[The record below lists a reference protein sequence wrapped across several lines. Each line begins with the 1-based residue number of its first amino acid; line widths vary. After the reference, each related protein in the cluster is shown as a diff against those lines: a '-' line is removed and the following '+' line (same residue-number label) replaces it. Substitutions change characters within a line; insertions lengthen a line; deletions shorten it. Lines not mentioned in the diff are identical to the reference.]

1 MAINV
6 DAVLAGIAA
15 AGASGAELVWFAEP
29 GTVAPVDTE
38 AALAAP
44 ANEVQTIT
52 IAGTPTGGTFTLSYG
67 GQTTSAIAYNAA
79 AAAVQTALRAL
90 SSIGS
95 TGVTVTGGPG
105 PGTPYVATF
114 GGLLAGSNL
123 AQMTA
128 SGALL
133 TGGTTPGVTVTTT
146 TPGAS
151 GFKSAGLVTEDGLE
165 KALSESSNDIRAYG
179 QFQPVRKIVTSSE
192 ITFTTTFLETSP
204 VALAVYDRLP
214 LSGVGA
220 IAPDANGAFSIKE
233 GTARTQR
240 YAAVFEVVD
249 GENHIRMYCPA
260 VEVTDRE
267 GLSIGAGNAITRGVT
282 LTAYPNSFGV
292 AVETFYRIPSLAA
305 A

>member
-29 GTVAPVDTE
+29 GTTAPTDSE
-38 AALAAP
+38 AALASP

-52 IAGTPTGGTFTLSYG
+52 ITGTPTGGTFTLSYA

-79 AAAVQTALRAL
+79 ASAVQTALRAL
-90 SSIGS
+90 STIGS

-105 PGTPYVATF
+105 PSTPYVATF
-114 GGLLAGSNL
+114 GGLLSGSNL
-123 AQMTA
+123 PQMTA
-128 SGALL
+128 VGSF
-133 TGGTTPGVTVTTT
+133 TGGTSPAIAVTTT

-151 GFKSAGLVTEDGLE
+151 GFRSAGLVTEDGLE

-214 LSGVGA
+214 LSGVGS

-233 GTARTQR
+233 GAARTQR
-240 YAAVFEVVD
+240 YAAVFEIVD

-267 GLSIGAGNAITRGVT
+267 GLSVGAGNAITRGVT
-282 LTAYPNSFGV
+282 LTAYPNSVGV

-305 A
+305 